1 MLYEKACYKNFDNL
15 QGLRFIAFLFVFYN
29 HSYTWLGSNKI
40 YDLGAR
46 GVEIF
51 FVLAGFLV
59 AYHYSNSELPNS
71 IKASINY
78 VYKKCKKFYVLHI
91 ITFVCFLFCRLRKF
105 SKTNSMKAKFMNF
118 GLVLFLI

>member
-59 AYHYSNSELPNS
+59 AYHYSNSELQNS

-91 ITFVCFLFCRLRKF
+91 ITFVCFFC
-105 SKTNSMKAKFMNF
+105 SAVYENSQKR
-118 GLVLFLI
+118 IR